1 MLKILRSTE
10 EIDIISRE
18 KSWNNVYQSLE
29 IKKKNNEL
37 INDKI
42 EGYVEYIDILEKFFL
57 NKDINKMMMVELACG
72 TAPLAFYFRK
82 KFNKE
87 IICSDYSQVILNH
100 LKNDYNFQIKKSD
113 ISNLSDFEDN
123 TLDYIF
129 LGGGFYEDQN
139 PNFYEK
145 VFSSLNKKLKN
156 NGKIYVFM
164 NKHMSFINLKSY
176 IQSLYFCKIRP
187 LSWNWVRKIFNKDK
201 INYEIA
207 LYLYSAKFIC
217 KSLTKSNL
225 ICKKIN
231 YVGHALGLY
240 ELSKIL
246 LSKNLAKKFKDKN
259 LFSDLADF
267 LKKKQINSFSTRCV
281 LEIEKINLET

>member
-10 EIDIISRE
+10 EIDPISRE
-18 KSWNNVYQSLE
+18 KSWNDAYKSFE
-29 IKKKNNEL
+29 IEKINNKL
-37 INDKI
+37 FNDKI
-42 EGYVEYIDILEKFFL
+42 EGYVEYIDILERFFL

-72 TAPLAFYFRK
+72 TAPLAFYFRE

-87 IICSDYSQVILNH
+87 IICSDYSQVILDR
-100 LKNDYNFQIKKSD
+100 LKSDYNFQIKKSD

-123 TLDYIF
+123 SLDYIF

-139 PNFYEK
+139 PNFYLK

-164 NKHMSFINLKSY
+164 NRHMSFINLKSY
-176 IQSLYFCKIRP
+176 IQSMYFCKIRP
-187 LSWNWVRKIFNKDK
+187 LSWSWIRKIFNKNK

-207 LYLYSAKFIC
+207 LYLYSTRFIC

-225 ICKKIN
+225 MCKKIN

-240 ELSKIL
+240 ELFEIM
-246 LSKNLAKKFKDKN
+246 LSKNLSKKFKN
-259 LFSDLADF
+259 SNFFSAISDF

-281 LEIEKINLET
+281 LEIEKIN